1 MIYQVLVYIALTLGL
16 IPLILG
22 LFCKDRVFT
31 KQYRGYLPLIG
42 LMALASGYELVCS
55 YFLKINNDYWFQ
67 IYTLFEFLVIFYFFK
82 FIFNQRLSRYLVVYL
97 SLFLLVYLYTFWFV
111 FPVDVL
117 KSKSIGKIGVSV
129 LVFAGTFYWLGQL
142 FSRRSVV
149 RLYNTPAFY
158 FIVGLFM
165 YYLNTIFFFVLVPH
179 VYSLNL
185 YLYDYWIVNVIATLF
200 FRIMIILGVWK
211 MI

>member
-1 MIYQVLVYIALTLGL
+1 MIYQVLVYIALILGFV
-16 IPLILG
+16 PLILAS
-22 LFCKDRVFT
+22 LCKNLVFT
-31 KQYRGYLPLIG
+31 KQYRGYIPLIG

-55 YFLKINNDYWFQ
+55 YFLKINSDYWFQ
-67 IYTLFEFLVIFYFFK
+67 IYTLFEFSVIFYFLK
-82 FIFNQRLSRYLVVYL
+82 FIFNQRLSRYLAVYL

-117 KSKSIGKIGVSV
+117 KSKAIGKIGVSV

-142 FSRRSVV
+142 FSRRSVASP
-149 RLYNTPAFY
+149 YNTPAFY

>member
-1 MIYQVLVYIALTLGL
+1 MIYQVLVYIALILGF
-16 IPLILG
+16 IPLILAS
-22 LFCKDRVFT
+22 LCKDKVFT
-31 KQYRGYLPLIG
+31 KQYRGYILLMG
-42 LMALASGYELVCS
+42 LLALASGYELICS
-55 YFLKINNDYWFQ
+55 YFLKINSDYWFQ
-67 IYTLFEFLVIFYFFK
+67 IYTLFEFSVIFYFLK
-82 FIFNQRLSRYLVVYL
+82 FIFNQRLSRYLAVYL

-111 FPVDVL
+111 FPADVL
-117 KSKSIGKIGVSV
+117 KSKAIGKIGVSV

-142 FSRRSVV
+142 FSRRSVASP
-149 RLYNTPAFY
+149 YNTPAFY